1 MKTITFYLDF
11 ISPYAWL
18 AFDALPQALEGISHR
33 VVYKP
38 VVFGAMLKHHGQLG
52 PAEIPAKRDW
62 TYRQVQWQARAQ
74 GTPLQLPASHP
85 FNSLALLRLAT
96 ACDADGE
103 PNRFVCE
110 TLFRHVWQGGAA
122 ADDATRLHALT
133 QQLAPQ
139 RSVDAAEVK
148 DQLKAHTEEA
158 IARGVFGAPT
168 FFVGTEMFWGQDRLD
183 FVGHARG
190 DLVDLLVL
198 HLLGLLGR
206 FRERVVGL
214 DFLGDGIGE
223 GVHAL
228 DVELLDFFALGQIFA
243 TMNILRHHQTDE
255 FFVALMMIVGKFDQ
269 ALECQL
275 RL

>member
-96 ACDADGE
+96 ACDADGT
-103 PNRFVCE
+103 PNRFVCDKI
-110 TLFRHVWQGGAA
+110 FRHVWCTGQDA
-122 ADDATRLHALT
+122 ADAERLAALSADLKPVGDVASDT
-133 QQLAPQ
+133 
-139 RSVDAAEVK
+139 VK
-148 DQLKAHTEEA
+148 QQLKAHTDEA
-158 IARGVFGAPT
+158 ISRNLFGVPSLVVDGQ
-168 FFVGTEMFWGQDRLD
+168 VFWGNDALPMLR
-183 FVGHARG
+183 AY
-190 DLVDLLVL
+190 
-198 HLLGLLGR
+198 LLGDDWFDSPDWHG
-206 FRERVVGL
+206 VSDIAVGIRRQ
-214 DFLGDGIGE
+214 G
-223 GVHAL
+223 
-228 DVELLDFFALGQIFA
+228 
-243 TMNILRHHQTDE
+243 
-255 FFVALMMIVGKFDQ
+255 
-269 ALECQL
+269 
-275 RL
+275 